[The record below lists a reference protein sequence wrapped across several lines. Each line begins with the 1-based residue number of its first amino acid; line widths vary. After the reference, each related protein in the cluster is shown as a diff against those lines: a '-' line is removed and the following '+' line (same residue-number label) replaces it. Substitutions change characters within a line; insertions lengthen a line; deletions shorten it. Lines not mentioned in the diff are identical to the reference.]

1 MNRFAFI
8 IHPIEAEDIARK
20 FSFSRWL
27 PMPMVERAAS
37 HLPPMVV
44 SEIKGVRSAAG
55 AQTEGWFIGLPL
67 SSRLFFELPESKVI
81 SKIIRSARIAEKL
94 GAGIVGLGAMTS
106 VVGDAG
112 ITIARNTRIAVT
124 TGNSYTVAT
133 AIQGLVWAANRLGY
147 DPRSMPIAIL
157 GGSGSIGSACAR
169 ILARQGY
176 DLVLAARHREK
187 LEALRERIKAET
199 GKEVAVTTSVR
210 EALQQADLVLAVT
223 SALDALI
230 EPSDLRPGAIVCDVA
245 RPRNVSR
252 QVAAVRDDVLV
263 FEGGAVEVPG
273 EVDFG
278 FNFGFPPRQSYACM
292 AETMILALE
301 NRLEP
306 FSLGRDLDVEKIE
319 EIAQLAAKHGF
330 RLAGLR
336 SFERALSDEE
346 LDRVAERSRAR
357 RRAAA
362 GAAVT
367 AVTQGH
373 NGTPKRMEL
382 GQAVRA
388 GETVKDASDGAV
400 TLTAGAIGAI
410 PDGNA

>member
-20 FSFSRWL
+20 FPAARWFPL
-27 PMPMVERAAS
+27 PWVERAAS
-37 HLPPMVV
+37 YLPPLVA
-44 SEIKGVRSAAG
+44 SEIKGVRSATG
-55 AQTEGWFIGLPL
+55 VETEGWFIGLPL
-67 SSRLFFELPESKVI
+67 SSRLFFELPETRVI
-81 SKIIRSARIAEKL
+81 EKIIRCARIAERL

-124 TGNSYTVAT
+124 TGNSYTVA
-133 AIQGLVWAANRLGY
+133 AALQGLFWAANRLGY
-147 DPRSMPIAIL
+147 DPHRTPIAIL

-176 DLVLAARHREK
+176 DLVLAARRREK
-187 LEALRERIKAET
+187 LEELRERIKAET
-199 GKEVAVTTSVR
+199 GKDVLVTTSIK

-223 SALDALI
+223 SALDAVV
-230 EPSDLRPGAIVCDVA
+230 EPGDLRPGAIVCDVA
-245 RPRNVSR
+245 RPRNVSK

-278 FNFGFPPRQSYACM
+278 LDFGFPPRQAYACM

-306 FSLGRDLDVEKIE
+306 FSLGRDLDVDKVE
-319 EIAQLAAKHGF
+319 EIARLAEKHGF

-336 SFERALSDEE
+336 SFERALSEEE
-346 LDRVAERSRAR
+346 LDRVAERARAR

-362 GAAVT
+362 SLRRDAQGATSQALASRSRQEQEQEQRAHGAEALT
-367 AVTQGH
+367 ATVPATD
-373 NGTPKRMEL
+373 
-382 GQAVRA
+382 
-388 GETVKDASDGAV
+388 TVK
-400 TLTAGAIGAI
+400 
-410 PDGNA
+410 